1 MGVGSSIVTCSIL
14 VGDGDNGRG
23 HACLGKNI
31 WEILVPFPQF
41 CCKRKL
47 LLKKERKKRSV
58 KLHQGLPWWFSGK
71 ESICQGCRFDLLV
84 GKIPWRGK
92 WQPTPAFLPEKSHGQ
107 RSLVGCS
114 PWSHKELDM
123 TECARTQ
130 LVIKTAASLDINN
143 FKNEALWRTAY
154 LVTWSK

>member
-1 MGVGSSIVTCSIL
+1 MIEMGVGSSIVTCSIL

-107 RSLVGCS
+107 RSLAGYG
-114 PWSHKELDM
+114 PWGHKKSDK
-123 TECARTQ
+123 TEATEH
-130 LVIKTAASLDINN
+130 I
-143 FKNEALWRTAY
+143 
-154 LVTWSK
+154 